1 MSSSPCEAGSR
12 PLGSRLPQFSPG
24 DGAGEGHSPSR
35 YNWVR
40 LAALGGSTDWFRDY
54 KPLSPL
60 LHASGTELQS
70 LLLTFPLLAGRAG
83 VPKLQRPSGT
93 CLSLTASGVPATV
106 CQRRSGC
113 QERAEPGKCPGG
125 RAREAQPG
133 RSWRRRGRIGRGE
146 IIYPNISLS
155 STSPVLVPALEIWLS
170 SDSRPES

>member
-24 DGAGEGHSPSR
+24 DGAGEGHSPAR

-54 KPLSPL
+54 KPLSPF

-70 LLLTFPLLAGRAG
+70 LLLTFPLLTGRAG
-83 VPKLQRPSGT
+83 VPRLQRPSGT

-113 QERAEPGKCPGG
+113 QERAEQGKCSGG

-133 RSWRRRGRIGRGE
+133 RAAAAPARGSAAPAARPAPRR
-146 IIYPNISLS
+146 
-155 STSPVLVPALEIWLS
+155 PVRPRPAPLLRSAPAELCAL
-170 SDSRPES
+170 P